1 MNNEHSNLGIGGAV
15 VFWKMA
21 SKTDHD
27 ELCGGL
33 GDLGLHDFMPD
44 PRKPLSLLK
53 EALGLTFDAGCYL
66 IRPLASKDGYAVVK
80 EEKGKDENQYE
91 HIGSATV
98 SDDDRISTSC
108 LSYEDEEKIKLHYR
122 DVSGHVTGSQVTQ
135 TLLKILTRLG
145 GVTLRPSGAV
155 YWLPLESLPE
165 WEHVV
170 KVVENAA
177 CKGEA
182 MVHVMQVTF
191 DESSV
196 RAIAEGLIEDV
207 TNEADAIIGQL
218 QGGKLKDNTLRKR
231 LEQATTLRAKVESY
245 ELALGKSL
253 TKLHAK
259 LDEIEVAQS
268 MGTIMANAEVA
279 EVA

>member
-1 MNNEHSNLGIGGAV
+1 
-15 VFWKMA
+15 
-21 SKTDHD
+21 
-27 ELCGGL
+27 
-33 GDLGLHDFMPD
+33 
-44 PRKPLSLLK
+44 
-53 EALGLTFDAGCYL
+53 
-66 IRPLASKDGYAVVK
+66 
-80 EEKGKDENQYE
+80 
-91 HIGSATV
+91 
-98 SDDDRISTSC
+98 
-108 LSYEDEEKIKLHYR
+108 
-122 DVSGHVTGSQVTQ
+122 
-135 TLLKILTRLG
+135 
-145 GVTLRPSGAV
+145 
-155 YWLPLESLPE
+155 
-165 WEHVV
+165 
-170 KVVENAA
+170 
-177 CKGEA
+177 